1 MRKPINFIH
10 LSLKQMLLIAIF
22 FMSVSAALGQ
32 VTTSGVLG
40 TITDETGSTLP
51 GATVVATHVP
61 SGTVY
66 GTITDINGMYQL
78 MGMRTG
84 GPYTVEIT
92 YVGTNPEKYTD
103 ITLSLGNAFN
113 LNAQLTKSATQLEQ
127 VVIVGLKNS
136 AFNSKKTGAAVNISN
151 DAMNVIPTI
160 SRGLKD
166 LTKLSPM
173 ANTSGNGT
181 SFAGAN
187 NRYNQF
193 AIDGL
198 VNNDVF
204 GLSGSGTNGG
214 QTGIEPISLDAI
226 EEFQINIAPYDVRQ
240 GGFTG
245 GGINAVTKSG
255 TNTFH
260 GSAYFFGNNQ
270 SLVGKNNPA
279 NDEKSAY
286 PEYKDYQA
294 GFTLGG
300 PIIKNKLFFF
310 VNGEMDRKSTPL
322 QNAPGSAG
330 SNITVDEVN
339 RVLAVLKRV
348 APSYDPG
355 SYDVINNET
364 NSNKFLAKIN
374 WNISKIHKL
383 SLRHS
388 YTYGENIDNSRSANA
403 LRFSNN
409 GLYFPSTTNSTG
421 LELNSL
427 INNTMSNRL
436 LIGYT
441 TVRDNRDPLG
451 SPFSNILVH
460 LGSGKT
466 ITVGSESSS
475 VANELNQNIFSITDD
490 FTYYKGKHSFTI
502 GTHNEFYKFY
512 NLFVQNI
519 YGNYAYNSLA
529 NFETVGK
536 TGEIAPSSYAKG
548 YSFVTNDDPYQTNGA
563 AEFSAYQF
571 GVYGQD
577 EYKATKNLL
586 ITAGLRVDLPV
597 FPDKPMNN
605 NAFDSAYAIK
615 DVATG
620 TLPSTRLM
628 FAPRIGF
635 NWDVLGDK
643 SLKIRGGTG
652 LFTGRVPFVWVSNQ
666 FSNNGQLNGSY
677 NVGSTASSG
686 SPITKPAGIIFVAD
700 PFDQPFAEDLGGKS
714 GRGAINVIDKN
725 FKFPQVFR
733 TNLAIDKTLPYGI
746 NATIEGIFS
755 KTFNN
760 INFTNL
766 NRQKNETFEFIGV
779 DKRPRYTTISNIA
792 TTPGYNS
799 ASRIDPNYEEIVYLN
814 NTNEGYSYNVS
825 FQLQKLFDFG
835 LDASIAY
842 SYGESYDLNSG
853 TSSVAYSN
861 WRFVNQVNGLNNLE
875 LSKSNFD
882 PGSRVVGFVSYKK
895 EYMNKSMST
904 NISLYY
910 NGQSGQ
916 PLSYIY
922 NGDMNYDGASNDLI
936 YIPAQQ
942 SDINLVAIPAK
953 GTVAEVT
960 ANQQWAQLNAFI
972 EGDAY
977 LSEHRG
983 EYAKRNGAR
992 LPFQHNFDVRIM
1004 QEFKLKTGPIT
1015 NKLQISFDL
1024 LNVGNLFNSD
1034 WGRQYS
1040 ASNLQS
1046 TLINYTGLVDT
1057 DANSNDKIY
1066 NFSNTPS
1073 FTYTGGGLVNNNPY
1087 SASDF
1092 FSRWRGQFG
1101 IRYIF

>member
-1 MRKPINFIH
+1 MRRSRWQF
-10 LSLKQMLLIAIF
+10 LLL
-22 FMSVSAALGQ
+22 AAFLMNVTLTFGQ
-32 VTTSGVLG
+32 VTTSGISGV
-40 TITDETGSTLP
+40 ITDENGGTLP
-51 GATVVATHVP
+51 GATIVATHVP

-66 GTITDINGMYQL
+66 GTITNIDGMFQL

-84 GPYTVEIT
+84 GPYTVDIT
-92 YVGTNPEKYTD
+92 YVGLNKETFTD

-113 LNAQLTKSATQLEQ
+113 LNAKLTKGATQLVE
-127 VVIVGLKNS
+127 VIIVGNKNS
-136 AFNSKKTGAAVNISN
+136 AFNTKKTGAAVNISN
-151 DAMNVIPTI
+151 EAMNVIPTI

-279 NDEKSAY
+279 NNEKVAY

-294 GFTLGG
+294 GFTVGG

-310 VNGEMDRKSTPL
+310 LNGEMGRKSTPL
-322 QNAPGSAG
+322 ANAPGTAG

-355 SYDVINNET
+355 DYNTINNET

-388 YTYGENIDNSRSANA
+388 YTYGENFDNSRGANS
-403 LRFSNN
+403 LRFANN
-409 GLYFPSTTNSTG
+409 GVYFPSTTNSTG
-421 LELNSL
+421 LELNSMF
-427 INNTMSNRL
+427 NSKMSNRL
-436 LIGYT
+436 LVGYT
-441 TVRDNRDPLG
+441 TVRDNREPMG
-451 SPFSNILVH
+451 SPFSTILVN

-466 ITVGSESSS
+466 ITAGSEYSS
-475 VANELNQNIFSITDD
+475 VANELNQNIFSVTDD
-490 FTYYKGKHSFTI
+490 VTLYKGKHSITL
-502 GTHNEFYKFY
+502 GTHNEIYKFY

-519 YGNYAYNSLA
+519 FGSYAYNSLA
-529 NFETVGK
+529 NFETVG
-536 TGEIAPSSYAKG
+536 TATETAPTYYAKS
-548 YSFVTNDDPYQTNGA
+548 YSFATDDDPMQTKGA
-563 AEFSAYQF
+563 AEFNAFQF
-571 GVYGQD
+571 GIYGQD
-577 EYKATKNLL
+577 EIKVTKNLL
-586 ITAGLRVDLPV
+586 VTAGLRIDLPV

-605 NAFDSAYAIK
+605 KAFDSAYASKGI
-615 DVATG
+615 ATG
-620 TLPSTRLM
+620 TLPDTRLM
-628 FAPRIGF
+628 FSPRIGF

-643 SLKIRGGTG
+643 SFKIRGGTG

-666 FSNNGQLNGSY
+666 YSNNGQLNGSY
-677 NVGSTASSG
+677 STGSTQSSAN
-686 SPITKPAGIIFVAD
+686 PITNPAGLKFNPD
-700 PFDQPFAEDLGGKS
+700 PLKQPFAEDLGRRA

-733 TNLAIDKTLPYGI
+733 TNLAIDKTLPGGI
-746 NATIEGIFS
+746 NATLEGIFS
-755 KTFNN
+755 KTYNN

-766 NRQKNETFEFIGV
+766 NRQANETFTFDGI
-779 DKRPRYTTISNIA
+779 DKRPRYTTSSNLPTA
-792 TTPGYNS
+792 SGYNS
-799 ASRIDPNYEEIVYLN
+799 ASRIDANYEEIVYLQ
-814 NTNEGYSYNVS
+814 NTNEGYSYNFS

-835 LDASIAY
+835 LNTSVSY
-842 SYGESYDLNSG
+842 SFGHSYDLNSG

-882 PGSRVVGFVSYKK
+882 PGSRVVAFVSYQK
-895 EYMNKSMST
+895 EYMNKMMST
-904 NISLYY
+904 SISLYY

-936 YIPAQQ
+936 FIPAKQ
-942 SDINLVAIPAK
+942 SDINLVTIPAS
-953 GTVAEVT
+953 GTIAAVT
-960 ANQQWAQLNAFI
+960 PDEQWAKLNAFI
-972 EGDAY
+972 ESDKY
-977 LSEHRG
+977 LSEHKG
-983 EYAKRNGAR
+983 EYAERNGAR
-992 LPFQHNFDVRIM
+992 IPFQHNFDLRLM
-1004 QEFKLKTGPIT
+1004 QEFRLKTGKIT
-1015 NKLQISFDL
+1015 NKLQVSLDMINL
-1024 LNVGNLFNSD
+1024 GNLLNSD
-1034 WGRQYS
+1034 WGRQYF

-1046 TLINYTGLVDT
+1046 TLIDYKGLKNNGTSAAPNY
-1057 DANSNDKIY
+1057 
-1066 NFSNTPS
+1066 SNTPT

-1087 SASDF
+1087 SASDLS
-1092 FSRWRGQFG
+1092 SRWRGQIG